1 MIRKFGWA
9 AILVGLAA
17 PAALA
22 QTTTYEVKQGEVVKV
37 NGNDLVVRTPEGYRE
52 FTIPDDFRFQTEG
65 QSLSVHELKPGMK
78 LTAAIATTRTPVQI
92 VTTELRNAEVI
103 NANGM
108 SVVVKDQ
115 DGEQKIFTQKDF
127 AGKGLA
133 IYKDGQP
140 ASSFDFRKGD
150 RITALIMTEGPPL
163 VLEEKRVAA
172 IAQNPP
178 AKALPAAT
186 TTTAAVTPPPPPPP
200 AAEPPRK
207 TLPKTASTWPIVGV
221 AGVALLGLGLGLTIL
236 RRLSL

>member
-1 MIRKFGWA
+1 MTMRKLGWA
-9 AILVGLAA
+9 ALLVALAA

-37 NGNDLVVRTPEGYRE
+37 DGNDLVVRTPEGYRE
-52 FTIPDDFRFQTEG
+52 FTIPEDFRFQTEG
-65 QSLSVHELKPGMK
+65 QSLSVHQLKPGMK

-108 SVVVKDQ
+108 SLVVKDQ
-115 DGEQKIFTQKDF
+115 NGEQKIFTKDDF

-133 IYKDGQP
+133 IYKDGKP

-178 AKALPAAT
+178 PPKTLPAAT
-186 TTTAAVTPPPPPPP
+186 TTTAAVTPPPP

-207 TLPKTASTWPIVGV
+207 TLPKTANAWPLVGLAGAAFV
-221 AGVALLGLGLGLTIL
+221 ALGLGLTIL
-236 RRLSL
+236 RRASL